1 MNNNKTNND
10 FQNRLKQA
18 QKQEQLLYKKYK
30 IDRKI
35 IIHFPQQ
42 KDNSIFIRLAL
53 WILNKKGGVLDIQY
67 SNIKH

>member
-35 IIHFPQQ
+35 IIYFPQQ

-67 SNIKH
+67 FDNK